1 MLLHGSDTHLF
12 MNLLVFKDFATV
24 EQRMG
29 SVLYLGLLALIVAG
43 EAIFFII
50 ISKRRL
56 LGSTPNQHALG

>member
-1 MLLHGSDTHLF
+1 
-12 MNLLVFKDFATV
+12 MNLMVFKDFATV